1 MLKGCTDHSGQG
13 RLGRLSDE
21 VFFGDMVKIMPDE
34 FSVIFGRVLIR
45 FRIPHFPDIAHEL
58 RLGLLPESDKS

>member
-1 MLKGCTDHSGQG
+1 
-13 RLGRLSDE
+13 LGRLSDE